1 MLILLDID
9 GVMVPATSWKRP
21 EFENDGFP
29 RFSRRAVF
37 SLQKIISETGADILL
52 TTSHKSSYS
61 ISEWK
66 KMFSIRGF
74 ENLNIKRLNKNI
86 NNLNRREEIMKWV
99 NKTSENSFVIIDDD
113 KSLNNLPYN
122 VKSKLVQPSATVGL
136 NDELADS
143 AIKILK
149 SSNRLAS

>member
-29 RFSRRAVF
+29 SFSRRAVF

-61 ISEWK
+61 IPEWK
-66 KMFSIRGF
+66 NMFSIRGF
-74 ENLNIKRLNKNI
+74 ENLKIKKLNKNV
-86 NNLNRREEIMKWV
+86 NNLNRREEIMKWIA
-99 NKTSENSFVIIDDD
+99 KGYDNSFVIIDDD
-113 KSLNNLPYN
+113 KTLNKLPN
-122 VKSKLVQPSATVGL
+122 TIKSKLVQPSATVGL

-149 SSNRLAS
+149 SSGRLAC

>member
-29 RFSRRAVF
+29 RFSKRAIS

-66 KMFSIRGF
+66 KMFSTRGF
-74 ENLNIKRLNKNI
+74 NNLSIKRLNKNI
-86 NNLNRREEIMKWV
+86 NHLNRREEIMKWV
-99 NKTSENSFVIIDDD
+99 SKESEDSFVIIDDD
-113 KSLNNLPYN
+113 KSLNNLPYY

-149 SSNRLAS
+149 SSKQLVS

>member
-29 RFSRRAVF
+29 KFSRKSIV
-37 SLQKIISETGADILL
+37 SLRKIISETGADILL

-61 ISEWK
+61 IAQWK
-66 KMFSIRGF
+66 NIFSARGF
-74 ENLNIKRLNKNI
+74 ENVKIKRLSENSNH
-86 NNLNRREEIMKWV
+86 LNRREEIMKWV
-99 NKTSENSFVIIDDD
+99 GKGRENSYVIIDDD
-113 KSLNNLPYN
+113 KTLNKLPDN
-122 VKSKLVQPSATVGL
+122 IKSKLVQTSATVGL
-136 NDELADS
+136 NEELADS

-149 SSNRLAS
+149 SSERLAS